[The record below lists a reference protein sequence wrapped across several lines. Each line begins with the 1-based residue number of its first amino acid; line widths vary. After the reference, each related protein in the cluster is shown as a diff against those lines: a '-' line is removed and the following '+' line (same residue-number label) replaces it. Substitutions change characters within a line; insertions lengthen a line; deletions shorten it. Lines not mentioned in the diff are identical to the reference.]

1 MIILS
6 PCTQS
11 NVFLSNTTGVGA
23 AVTCAFVGSGLA
35 GTGVGEIVFSVPAL
49 TTDAPARRRRVSS
62 AAKVVKECIMLLLAC
77 LLVACCCFHDE

>member
-1 MIILS
+1 MIKLS

-11 NVFLSNTTGVGA
+11 NVSLSNTTGVGA

-49 TTDAPARRRRVSS
+49 TTDAPARRRVSS